1 MKKKFM
7 FLVAAFAI
15 GCSSMLI
22 SCSKSNADVI
32 KQYEAVCNEIVE
44 AANSGDMEKAKKVE
58 EKAEAIKKEME
69 GREFTPEEQQEILD
83 ITTNMFQSINIY

>member
-1 MKKKFM
+1 M

-15 GCSSMLI
+15 GCSSMLM

-32 KQYEAVCNEIVE
+32 KQYETVCKE
-44 AANSGDMEKAKKVE
+44 AAEVANSGDMEKVKKIE
-58 EKAEAIKKEME
+58 EKIQAVQKEME

-83 ITTNMFQSINIY
+83 ITTNMIQSINIY